1 MIILLCAINIEEIQ
15 LLKMLT
21 IILSSIITLGAA
33 YLIFFFIYENY
44 FQRTKKGKVNGRRLL
59 FLRHSMNIV
68 VKKISKRRM
77 TL

>member
-1 MIILLCAINIEEIQ
+1 MHLV
-15 LLKMLT
+15 
-21 IILSSIITLGAA
+21 
-33 YLIFFFIYENY
+33 
-44 FQRTKKGKVNGRRLL
+44 FQRTKKGKVNERRLL

>member
-21 IILSSIITLGAA
+21 IIFDEYFHILPYFL
-33 YLIFFFIYENY
+33 FIYENH